1 MDGRPKQS
9 DHQTRR
15 ARLLRQEAI
24 RAEKRLWYLFK
35 AGNKSDF
42 KIRRQ
47 HPIGPFIVDFFCF
60 SAKLALEIDGWS
72 HVGCEAQ
79 DAARDAYLSK
89 MGIKTIRV
97 GPSVADEGI
106 NEFVEWFREECR
118 KRAKELA

>member
-1 MDGRPKQS
+1 M
-9 DHQTRR
+9 
-15 ARLLRQEAI
+15 RQEAI

-72 HVGCEAQ
+72 HIGCEAL

-118 KRAKELA
+118 IRAEELAQFP